1 MTKCLRNQTADS
13 KVKSYYV
20 PSFVFVPEE
29 FESMG
34 IKNTL
39 RSSLN
44 LKMLTL
50 SFVIKCWDAFSWEE
64 KNICGRIQFPACLC
78 KQQRSRKSYFS
89 DRLSFKLVD

>member
-1 MTKCLRNQTADS
+1 MTKCLRNQTADL

-20 PSFVFVPEE
+20 SAFVFVPEE

-50 SFVIKCWDAFSWEE
+50 
-64 KNICGRIQFPACLC
+64 L
-78 KQQRSRKSYFS
+78 
-89 DRLSFKLVD
+89 